1 MKIVV
6 SIIIPTLNEA
16 DSIKPTLEAIKSF
29 GENVEII
36 IVDGASADE
45 TVSIAKSYKM
55 RVLKSSRGRGTQMR
69 AGAKEATGEIL
80 WFLHADTIAPPSA
93 IEEIINA
100 LKDSN
105 AVGGNFTIRFDGE
118 RRAARFLTWL
128 YPRLER
134 IGLCYGDSAIFAR
147 REVYERIGGFESF
160 PLFEDL
166 DFWGRLKR
174 AGRTVNLSA
183 NVTTSSRRFE
193 TRSFA
198 LTFARWSILQ
208 VFYWLGASP
217 HRLAEFYF
225 PHQSRKTD

>member
-1 MKIVV
+1 MKIAV

-36 IVDGASADE
+36 IVDGGSADE
-45 TVSIAKSYKM
+45 TVSIAESYEV
-55 RVLKSSRGRGTQMR
+55 RVLKSSRGRGSQMH

-105 AVGGNFTIRFDGE
+105 TVGGNFTIRFDGDF
-118 RRAARFLTWL
+118 RAARFLTWL
-128 YPRLER
+128 YPRLAR

-166 DFWGRLKR
+166 DFYRRLKR

-183 NVTTSSRRFE
+183 KVTTSSRRFE

-217 HRLAEFYF
+217 HRLGEFYF
-225 PHQSRKTD
+225 PHRSRKTD

>member
-1 MKIVV
+1 MKVVV

-36 IVDGASADE
+36 VVDGGSRDE
-45 TVSIAKSYKM
+45 TVSIVESCKI
-55 RVLKSSRGRGTQMR
+55 RVLKSSRGRGTQMH
-69 AGAKEATGEIL
+69 AGATAAKGEIL

-93 IEEIINA
+93 IESIVEA

-105 AVGGNFTIRFDGE
+105 AVGGNFAIRFDGK

-128 YPRLER
+128 YPRLGR
-134 IGLCYGDSAIFAR
+134 IGLRYGDSAMFAR
-147 REVYERIGGFESF
+147 REIYERIGGFQPF

-166 DFWGRLKR
+166 DFYRRLKR

-183 NVTTSSRRFE
+183 KVTTSSRRFE

-198 LTFARWSILQ
+198 LTFARRSVLQ
-208 VFYWLGASP
+208 VFYWLGVSP
-217 HRLAEFYF
+217 HRLAKSYY
-225 PHQSRKTD
+225 PHRG